1 MAPTVPRR
9 LPYLGLL
16 AGCLAVLPF
25 LRDPVGHSAAFLPA
39 CLTAVVACD
48 LLTAALLALQFRA
61 RGSAPLLGLA
71 CAYLFAGLLSAA
83 HALAL
88 PGALSAHGVLGA
100 PDPAPA
106 WLWAAGHA
114 GLPVG
119 LAAALWGGPPAVRR
133 RLAAPTTRRGRV
145 LAVTLGGVALLA
157 AAVTAALATL
167 GDDLPGVTTDGQ
179 LSPLGAIAGTLVL
192 GAGLGALVIVA
203 RRGRRSELERRLLV
217 VAACSVAGT
226 ALTLAAAER
235 FSVGWYAANVLDL
248 VASAVVLV
256 TLLAD
261 VGRLGAF
268 GAADGR
274 AGVSDALTGA
284 RTRSAALV
292 AAEHLHRSRAP
303 GAPLGLA
310 LVDVDGLRRIADAHG
325 PLAADAVLLTVA
337 QRLRAQLRDEDV
349 LGRAGEEGFI
359 VLLPGTDA
367 DGVTLAIDRAVA
379 AVRDQPVG
387 TWAHDVRTTASGGIA
402 MVGEGEDAVARALA
416 AADLALNQ
424 AKAHGRDQV
433 VSPAR
438 GQVVPLRRA
447 GAGPPQG

>member
-1 MAPTVPRR
+1 MASSAPRR
-9 LPYLGLL
+9 LPFLGLL
-16 AGCLAVLPF
+16 AGCLVLLPF
-25 LRDPVGHSAAFLPA
+25 LRDPVGPSAAFLPA
-39 CLTAVVACD
+39 CLSAVVACD
-48 LLTAALLALQFRA
+48 LVTAVLVALQFRA

-88 PGALSAHGVLGA
+88 PGALSHAGVLGGG
-100 PDPAPA
+100 DQAPA

-114 GLPVG
+114 GLPVT
-119 LAAALWGGPPAVRR
+119 LAAALFGGPARWRR

-145 LAVTLGGVALLA
+145 VAGALAGVAVVTIGLVASILAVGPRLPDATVDGELSALGLVA
-157 AAVTAALATL
+157 
-167 GDDLPGVTTDGQ
+167 GP
-179 LSPLGAIAGTLVL
+179 LVL
-192 GAGLGALVIVA
+192 GADLVALVLVA
-203 RRGRRSELERRLLV
+203 RRGRRSELERRLLIV
-217 VAACSVAGT
+217 VACSVAGT
-226 ALTLAAAER
+226 ALTFAAAER
-235 FSVGWYAANVLDL
+235 FTVGWYAAHVLEL
-248 VASAVVLV
+248 LASAVVLV

-261 VGRLGAF
+261 VGRLGTF

-274 AGVSDALTGA
+274 AGASDALTGV
-284 RTRSAALV
+284 RTRAATLI
-292 AAEHLHRSRAP
+292 AAEHLHRTRAP

-310 LVDVDGLRRIADAHG
+310 LVDVDDLRRIADAHG

-349 LGRAGEEGFI
+349 LGRAGDEGFI
-359 VLLPGTDA
+359 VLLPGADA
-367 DGVTLAIDRAVA
+367 DGVTQAIDRAVA
-379 AVRDQPVG
+379 AVREQPVG

-402 MVGEGEDAVARALA
+402 MVHAGADAVARALA

-438 GQVVPLRRA
+438 AQVVPLRRA
-447 GAGPPQG
+447 AAAPPRS